1 MAINPYPALADVP
14 VDQARKFLVVVDD
27 SPECRLALRFAAGRA
42 AHTLG
47 GRVMLLYVL
56 RPVEFFQWGG
66 VQHMMEAE
74 AHAEAEALLET
85 LCQEVEQEA
94 QVGVDAIIRAGKS
107 ADIVLSLLK
116 EDPQICS
123 LVLGASP
130 TGAPGPLVDFFS
142 GDIAGTL
149 PCPLTI
155 VPGSLDP
162 NRVDALA

>member
-1 MAINPYPALADVP
+1 MAITPYPALADVP
-14 VDQARKFLVVVDD
+14 IDQVRKFLVVVDD

-47 GRVMLLYVL
+47 GRVMLLYVI

-74 AHAEAEALLET
+74 ARAEAEALLEA
-85 LCQEVEQEA
+85 LCQEVERDA
-94 QVGVDAIIRAGKS
+94 LVGVDTLIRSGKS
-107 ADIVLSLLK
+107 ADILLNLLR
-116 EDPQICS
+116 EDAQICS

-142 GDIAGTL
+142 GDVAGSL
-149 PCPLTI
+149 PCPLII

-162 NRVDALA
+162 NRLDALA